1 MGGAFPELLGKT
13 VVLTLCG
20 GNIDPVVLGRVIEK
34 GLAADGRLA
43 RFTATISDR
52 PGGLAAFAQAVSGA
66 GASIKQVTHDR
77 EFSGPSIAHVNVQC
91 TVETAD
97 RDHLRRLYAALRGA
111 GFNVRE

>member
-1 MGGAFPELLGKT
+1 
-13 VVLTLCG
+13 
-20 GNIDPVVLGRVIEK
+20 
-34 GLAADGRLA
+34 RLA

-52 PGGLAAFAQAVSGA
+52 PGGLAAFAQIVSSA

-97 RDHLRRLYAALRGA
+97 REHLQQLYTTLREA
-111 GFNVRE
+111 GFVVRE